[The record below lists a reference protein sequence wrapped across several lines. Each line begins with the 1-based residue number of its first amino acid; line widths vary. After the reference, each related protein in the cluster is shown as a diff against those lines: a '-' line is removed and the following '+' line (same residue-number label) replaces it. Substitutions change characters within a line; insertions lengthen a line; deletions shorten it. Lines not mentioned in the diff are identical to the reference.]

1 MRVLLDTDVVL
12 DLLLDRAG
20 FADNAAAIWKA
31 NEQGQIDAY
40 ISAITS
46 VNVFYI
52 ARKIKGADKAR
63 QAVVELLAAL
73 RVCTL
78 DYAILQAALSLPMA
92 DFEDAVQ
99 VASAMS
105 YQLDTVITRNVDD
118 YKNATLD
125 VLTPSEFLARLTI

>member
-40 ISAITS
+40 ISAITP

-52 ARKIKGADKAR
+52 ARKIKGTEKAR
-63 QAVVELLAAL
+63 QAVAELLAAFH
-73 RVCTL
+73 VCTL
-78 DYAILQAALSLPMA
+78 DYATLQAALSLPMT
-92 DFEDAVQ
+92 DYEDAVQ
-99 VASAMS
+99 LASAVS
-105 YQLDTVITRNVDD
+105 QQLDAVITRNVDD
-118 YKNATLD
+118 YKNATLP
-125 VLTPSEFLARLTI
+125 VLTPSEFLTRLTS